1 MKYLL
6 YAFALFLLFSFEAN
20 SCEKHKQK
28 EQQKE
33 QPQNQ
38 VELLEKKLEK
48 EYRKNLAENEKIK
61 AEAPKMKFYVP
72 QEQKK
77 HHVLRESFEG
87 LKVTKEG
94 PKKTRPL
101 VNNILIP

>member
-6 YAFALFLLFSFEAN
+6 CACALFLLFSFEAKA
-20 SCEKHKQK
+20 CEKHQ
-28 EQQKE
+28 EKE

-48 EYRKNLAENEKIK
+48 EYRKNLAENEKKK
-61 AEAPKMKFYVP
+61 AEAPKVKFYEP

-77 HHVLRESFEG
+77 HSMLRESFEG

-94 PKKTRPL
+94 PKKTQPL
-101 VNNILIP
+101 INNILIP